1 MGEVATAMPNFT
13 VEQIRKIMD
22 DTENIRSMSVIAHVD
37 HGKSTL
43 TDSLI
48 CKAGIISAKAAGDA
62 RFTDTRADEQERGVT
77 IKSTGVSLY
86 FEHDEEDG
94 KGATPHLINL
104 IDSPGHVDFSSEV
117 TAALRITD
125 GAMVVVDCIEGCAVQ
140 TETVLRQS
148 LQERVRPCLF
158 VNKVDRC
165 ILELQMEPEDMYSRF
180 RKAIEDVNVII
191 ATYHDELMGDVQV
204 SPDKGTVAFGSGL
217 HGWGFN
223 VERFAKIY
231 AAKMG
236 VDKEKMMKRL
246 WGDNF
251 FNAKK
256 KTWTNVQQPEGCT
269 EALPRAFC
277 QFIMTPINQLM
288 RAIMDDNK
296 EKYEKMM
303 TTLGI
308 VLKGDDK
315 SLTGKP
321 LMKRTMQ
328 IWINAAD
335 TLLSMI
341 VTRLPSPMVAQ
352 KYRVENLYEG
362 PMDDAAAKAIR
373 ACARDG
379 PLMMYVSKMIPTSD
393 KGRFYAF
400 GRVFSGTIA
409 TGQKVRIQGP
419 HYKPGSKEDLNVKNV
434 QRTVLMMG
442 RTTEQIADVPCGNT
456 VALVGVDGYLLKS
469 GTITNLDDAHN
480 IADMKYSVSPVV
492 KVAVKV
498 KDGKDLPKLVEGLK
512 KLSKSD
518 PLVVCTTEES
528 GEHVI
533 AGCGELHVEIC
544 LKDLREEYA
553 QCDFT
558 VSDPVV
564 SYRET
569 VADESNVVCLA
580 KSPNKH
586 NRIYLKA
593 EPMDEELNKAIEDG
607 KCGPKADPKERA
619 TKLKNDFSWDEAA
632 ARKIWCWGPETDG
645 ANVVVDVTQ
654 GVQYLLEI
662 KEHVTSAF
670 QWATKEGPLCEENMR
685 GIRFNIQ
692 DVTLHTDAIHR
703 GAGQI
708 MPPTRRACFAAE
720 MTAKPTLQEP
730 MFLVEITCPQEAM
743 SGVYNAINLRRGVVF
758 EENPRE
764 GTPLIQSKA
773 HLPVSES
780 FGFVAAL
787 RQATSGQA
795 FPQCVFSHWEN
806 LSGDCMSVGSKMEE
820 LVLNIRKR
828 KNLKVEMPKLADYLD
843 KL

>member
-1 MGEVATAMPNFT
+1 MG
-13 VEQIRKIMD
+13 
-22 DTENIRSMSVIAHVD
+22 
-37 HGKSTL
+37 
-43 TDSLI
+43 
-48 CKAGIISAKAAGDA
+48 AAGDA

-86 FEHDEEDG
+86 FEYDNDDG
-94 KGATPHLINL
+94 KGPKPHLINL

-148 LQERVRPCLF
+148 LQERVKPVLF

-165 ILELQMEPEDMYSRF
+165 ILELQMDPEDMYSRF
-180 RKAIEDVNVII
+180 RNSIENVNVIVS
-191 ATYHDELMGDVQV
+191 TYHDELMGDVQV
-204 SPDKGTVAFGSGL
+204 YPDKGTVAFGSGL

-231 AAKMG
+231 AVKMG
-236 VDKEKMMKRL
+236 VDKDKMMKRL
-246 WGDNF
+246 WGDSF

-256 KTWTNVQQPEGCT
+256 KTWTNVATPEGCDKP
-269 EALPRAFC
+269 LPRAFC
-277 QFIMTPINQLM
+277 QFIMGPITQLM
-288 RAIMDDNK
+288 RAIMNDDK
-296 EKYEKMM
+296 AKYEKMM

-308 VLKGDDK
+308 TLKGDDRQ
-315 SLTGKP
+315 LTGKP

-341 VTRLPSPMVAQ
+341 VTKLPSPVQAQ

-362 PMDDAAAKAIR
+362 PMDDTAANAMRK
-373 ACARDG
+373 CDPHG
-379 PLMMYVSKMIPTSD
+379 PLMMYVSKMVPTSD
-393 KGRFYAF
+393 KGRFHAF
-400 GRVFSGTIA
+400 GRVFSGTVA

-419 HYKPGSKEDLNVKNV
+419 HYKPGGKEDLNVKNV
-434 QRTVLMMG
+434 QRTLLMMG
-442 RTTEQIADVPCGNT
+442 SRVDQIPDVPAGNT
-456 VALVGVDGYLLKS
+456 VALVGVDAYILKS
-469 GTITNLDDAHN
+469 GTITTIEDAHN
-480 IADMKYSVSPVV
+480 ITPMKYSVSPVV
-492 KVAVKV
+492 KVAVKP
-498 KDGKDLPKLVEGLK
+498 KDGKDLPKIVEGLK

-518 PLVVCTTEES
+518 PLVICTTEES

-569 VADESNVVCLA
+569 VTCESSQTCLA

-586 NRIYLKA
+586 NRIYLVA
-593 EPMDEELNKAIEDG
+593 EPFPDELAKEMEEG
-607 KCGPKADPKERA
+607 PCGPKADIKERA
-619 TKLKNDFSWDEAA
+619 KIMKERYDWDDES
-632 ARKIWCWGPETDG
+632 ARKIWAWGPETSG
-645 ANVVVDVTQ
+645 ANVVVDKTQ

-662 KEHVTSAF
+662 KEHVASAW
-670 QWATKEGPLCEENMR
+670 QWISKEGPLCEENMR
-685 GIRFNIQ
+685 CVRMNLT
-692 DVTLHTDAIHR
+692 DVTMHADSIHR

-708 MPPTRRACFAAE
+708 APPMRRCSFAAL
-720 MTAKPTLQEP
+720 MTGQPTLQEP
-730 MFLVEITCPQEAM
+730 VFLVEITCPAEAM
-743 SGVYNAINLRRGVVF
+743 SGVYSCMNLRRGCVF
-758 EENPRE
+758 EENERE
-764 GTPLIQSKA
+764 GTPLRQVKA

-787 RQATSGQA
+787 RQQTGGQA
-795 FPQCVFSHWEN
+795 FPQCVFDHWEN
-806 LSGDCMSVGSKMEE
+806 IPGNAMVEGKLQDICLG
-820 LVLNIRKR
+820 NRKR
-828 KNLKVEMPKLADYLD
+828 KNLKVEMPKLVDYLD

>member
-1 MGEVATAMPNFT
+1 MG
-13 VEQIRKIMD
+13 
-22 DTENIRSMSVIAHVD
+22 
-37 HGKSTL
+37 
-43 TDSLI
+43 
-48 CKAGIISAKAAGDA
+48 
-62 RFTDTRADEQERGVT
+62 
-77 IKSTGVSLY
+77 
-86 FEHDEEDG
+86 
-94 KGATPHLINL
+94 NL

-148 LQERVRPCLF
+148 LAERVKPTLF

-165 ILELQMEPEDMYSRF
+165 ILELQMEPEEMYARF

-191 ATYHDELMGDVQV
+191 ATYNDELMGDVQV
-204 SPDKGTVAFGSGL
+204 GPDKGTVAFGSGL

-231 AAKMG
+231 ASKMG

-246 WGDNF
+246 WGDMF

-256 KTWTNVQQPEGCT
+256 KTWTNVQQPEGCDSPL
-269 EALPRAFC
+269 ERAFC
-277 QFIMTPINQLM
+277 QFIMTPINTLM
-288 RAIMDDNK
+288 TSIMNDDK
-296 EKYEKMM
+296 AKYEKMM
-303 TTLGI
+303 GSLGI
-308 VLKGDDK
+308 VLKGDEK
-315 SLTGKP
+315 QLTGKP

-341 VTRLPSPMVAQ
+341 VSKLPSPRAAQ

-362 PMDDAAAKAIR
+362 PMDDEAAQAIR
-373 ACARDG
+373 ACDKDG
-379 PLMMYVSKMIPTSD
+379 PLMMFVSKMIPTSD

-400 GRVFSGTIA
+400 GRVFAGTIA

-419 HYKPGSKEDLNVKNV
+419 HYKPGGKEDLNVKSI

-442 RTTEQIADVPCGNT
+442 ARTEQIQDVPCGNT
-456 VALVGVDGYLLKS
+456 VALVGIDGYILKS
-469 GTITNLDDAHN
+469 GTLTTLESAHN
-480 IADMKYSVSPVV
+480 IAAMKYSLSPVV
-492 KVAVKV
+492 KVAVRP

-518 PLVVCTTEES
+518 PLVVCTSEES

-544 LKDLREEYA
+544 LKDLRDEYA
-553 QCDFT
+553 QCDFIM
-558 VSDPVV
+558 SDPVV

-569 VADESNVVCLA
+569 VGGESSIQCLS

-593 EPMDEELNKAIEDG
+593 DKMTEELCKAIEDG
-607 KCGPKADPKERA
+607 TVGPKADPKERM
-619 TKLKNDFSWDEAA
+619 KMYRDKFDFDENA
-632 ARKIWCWGPETDG
+632 ARKIWAWGPETEG
-645 ANVVVDVTQ
+645 ANIIVDVTQ
-654 GVQYLLEI
+654 GVQYVAEI
-662 KEHVTSAF
+662 KEHVTSGF
-670 QWATKEGPLCEENMR
+670 QWTTKEGPLCEENMR
-685 GIRFNIQ
+685 GIRFNIE
-692 DVTLHTDAIHR
+692 DVTLHSDAIHR

-708 MPPTRRACFAAE
+708 MPPTRRACFAGE
-720 MTAKPTLQEP
+720 LTGKPTLQEP
-730 MFLVEITCPQEAM
+730 VFLVEITCPQPAM
-743 SGVYNAINLRRGVVF
+743 SGVYNIMNLRRGCVF

-764 GTPLIQSKA
+764 GTPIVQARA
-773 HLPVSES
+773 HLPVAES

-795 FPQCVFSHWEN
+795 FPQCMFDHWDD
-806 LSGDCMSVGSKMEE
+806 LQGDAMQAGGKVQEK
-820 LVLNIRKR
+820 VLEIRKR
-828 KNLKVEMPKLADYLD
+828 KNLKVEMPALSEYYD